1 MKRIVSVFTLMLV
14 IASMFVLGAFAD
26 DYDMT
31 IAVATTA
38 ESRDLKVGDTFEV
51 SATVTNINDPLG
63 LAVLEYNIVYDKTVL
78 ELTDVEH
85 KLPDIW
91 EKYVDDED
99 HYVNLS
105 NRDDNPESAGK
116 DKAMY
121 VWAMVTTTDKIA
133 LHEGG
138 KLSIVLKFKVI
149 AEGKASIEFIPQ
161 TNTNDN
167 FGDLTANN
175 VAVNLQIGDIDAQ
188 NSGAD
193 DSQKTV
199 DISGSVGE
207 VSANGKSYVV
217 WIIVGLVVLFA
228 AVLGCVYFFA
238 RKKQK

>member
-1 MKRIVSVFTLMLV
+1 MKRFVSVLTLMLV
-14 IASMFVLGAFAD
+14 IASVFVFGAFAD

-91 EKYVDDED
+91 EKYRDDEN
-99 HYVNLS
+99 HFENLS
-105 NRDDNPESAGK
+105 NRVDNPENTGK
-116 DKAMY
+116 DKAAY
-121 VWAMVTTTDKIA
+121 VWAMVTTTDNIA

-149 AEGKASIEFIPQ
+149 AEGKTSVDFIPQ

-167 FGDLTANN
+167 FGFLTANS
-175 VAVNLQIGDIDAQ
+175 VTVNLQIGDVDSQ
-188 NSGAD
+188 NGGAD
-193 DSQKTV
+193 NSQKSV

-207 VSANGKSYVV
+207 VSSGGKSYVV
-217 WIIVGLVVLFA
+217 WIIVGIAVLLA
-228 AVLGCVYFFA
+228 AVFCCVYFFA

>member
-78 ELTDVEH
+78 ELTDIEH

>member
-193 DSQKTV
+193 NSQKTV

>member
-105 NRDDNPESAGK
+105 NRDDDPESAGK